1 MKKTSFMALLGIL
14 LIRILF
20 AAPSWAGQVVTE
32 ETKSWAKKAIEQ
44 ERALKTISAPNTV
57 AVLYF
62 HNKSGLS
69 HLDILQKG
77 LALMLITDLSKVK
90 EIQLV
95 ERVKV
100 QALVEELDL
109 GVAGLVESGTVSRVG
124 RLLGVEHLI
133 GGEIIKEEI
142 DQFAL
147 TSSLLKV
154 PVEKISGHAM
164 AKGELLAEL
173 FRMEKDLL
181 FEIINNL
188 QIKLSPELEAELREF
203 FTTNLN
209 ALLYL
214 FEGSEQSDL
223 GNYKKAAEYY
233 KKALEE
239 DPNLSQ
245 ADDFFLELQKLDLLR
260 GELEVYIEPEEGI
273 LTLEGDT
280 SDRLDDRDKF
290 ERENRLFDKYSGSI
304 DFRWHFFSY
313 TDDMLVD
320 KFSLYQAIDMA
331 NNDSALLASIE
342 KGDFLPSTYDHGLQ
356 AVGVDEDGTQKIFLN
371 PETINRINESNFLAY
386 AVQVEEDRLNTRILK
401 MHQEAV
407 KNQIRLDTINTA
419 LEHAELRIRDDW
431 FTQNADARSG
441 RVLKDEK
448 GNWVRVQQYIL
459 RPDDK
464 TVQVLNVCLRGDSGD
479 LAGLSVMDITTQFR
493 DKLPADRDLRSLPW
507 NEWLKTGSAQ
517 TEGRYVHS
525 PEYNGQE
532 QINPQPDSMYV
543 KFTNPGNEYLKES
556 RGFDIRSNDVQYI
569 ISEQLTINTINNN
582 SEPYDF
588 TTGFPVSGQYAVA
601 PNAGNGNNPCGFD
614 YVLGDGNRIKA
625 AFYVVGDGDRDN
637 NQGTSEF
644 DYSDIEFNDI
654 WDALRV
660 NEGYV
665 TGDADI
671 GNNNLE
677 IAIDAEKNLFAKPI
691 DLIYIPM
698 SRMLWKDK

>member
-1 MKKTSFMALLGIL
+1 MKKISFRALLGIL

-20 AAPSWAGQVVTE
+20 AAPSLAGQVVTE
-32 ETKSWAKKAIEQ
+32 ETKFWAKEAIEQ

-109 GVAGLVESGTVSRVG
+109 GVAGLVKSETVSRVG

-133 GGEIIKEEI
+133 GGEILKEKI
-142 DQFAL
+142 GRFAL
-147 TSSLLKV
+147 ASSLLKV

-164 AKGELLAEL
+164 AKGELLVEL

-181 FEIINNL
+181 FEIINKL
-188 QIKLSPELEAELREF
+188 QIKLSSELEAELREF
-203 FTTNLN
+203 LTTNLN

-245 ADDFFLELQKLDLLR
+245 ADDFLLELQELGLLR
-260 GELEVYIEPEEGI
+260 REPEAYSEPKVGI
-273 LTLEGDT
+273 LTQKSDT
-280 SDRLDDRDKF
+280 GDRLYDRDDLQKRITATDTGHRIDDRDRS
-290 ERENRLFDKYSGSI
+290 ERENRILDEYYGSI
-304 DFRWHFFSY
+304 DFEWNF
-313 TDDMLVD
+313 
-320 KFSLYQAIDMA
+320 
-331 NNDSALLASIE
+331 SIE
-342 KGDFLPSTYDHGLQ
+342 NRDFISSNDYGLQ
-356 AVGVDEDGTQKIFLN
+356 AVGVDEYGNHKIFLK
-371 PETINRINESNFLAY
+371 PETINRINKSNFLAY
-386 AVQVEEDRLNTRILK
+386 TVQVEEDRLNTRILE

-407 KNQIRLDTINTA
+407 KDRIRLDTINTA

-431 FTQNADARSG
+431 FTRNADARSG

-464 TVQVLNVCLRGDSGD
+464 TVQVLNVCLRGGSGD
-479 LAGLSVMDITTQFR
+479 LAGLSTMDFTTQF
-493 DKLPADRDLRSLPW
+493 KESLPADRDLRSLPW
-507 NEWLKTGSAQ
+507 NEWLKTESAQ
-517 TEGRYVHS
+517 AEGGLETLAALYEGKYVYS
-525 PEYNGQE
+525 PEYNSYE
-532 QINPQPDSMYV
+532 QINPQLDSMYV
-543 KFTNPGNEYLKES
+543 KLTNPGNESLKES
-556 RGFDIRSNDVQYI
+556 RGFDNRSNDVQSI
-569 ISEQLTINTINNN
+569 ISEQLTINNNPK
-582 SEPYDF
+582 PYDF
-588 TTGFPVSGQYAVA
+588 TTGSPASGQYAVV
-601 PNAGNGNNPCGFD
+601 PNTGNGNNPRGFD
-614 YVLGDGNRIKA
+614 YVLGDGNRIKT
-625 AFYVVGDGDRDN
+625 AFYVVGDGNRDN

-644 DYSDIEFNDI
+644 DYSNMEFNDI

-660 NEGYV
+660 NENNDGPH
-665 TGDADI
+665 I
-671 GNNNLE
+671 GTNNLE
-677 IAIDAEKNLFAKPI
+677 ITIDAEKNFFAKPI

-698 SRMLWKDK
+698 SRMLWKEEDIGY

>member
-1 MKKTSFMALLGIL
+1 MKKISFRALLGIL

-32 ETKSWAKKAIEQ
+32 ETRSWAKEAIEQ

-100 QALVEELDL
+100 QALVEELDI
-109 GVAGLVESGTVSRVG
+109 GVAGLVESETVSRVG

-133 GGEIIKEEI
+133 GGEIIKEKI

-164 AKGELLAEL
+164 AKGELLVEL

-181 FEIINNL
+181 FEIINKL
-188 QIKLSPELEAELREF
+188 QIELSPELEAELREF
-203 FTTNLN
+203 LTTDLK

-214 FEGSEQSDL
+214 FEGNEQSDL

-245 ADDFFLELQKLDLLR
+245 ADDFFQELQELDLLR
-260 GELEVYIEPEEGI
+260 GEPEPYPEPEGGI
-273 LTLEGDT
+273 PVPDNAN
-280 SDRLDDRDKF
+280 RDMLYDIDNS
-290 ERENRLFDKYSGSI
+290 ERENSLLDEDLGSI
-304 DFRWHFFSY
+304 DLRWDFFSY
-313 TDDMLVD
+313 TGDMLVD
-320 KFSLYQAIDMA
+320 EFSLNQAIDMA
-331 NNDSALLASIE
+331 IDDPVLLVSIE
-342 KGDFLPSTYDHGLQ
+342 DGDFIPSVYDYGLQ
-356 AVGVDEDGTQKIFLN
+356 VVGVDEDGTQKIFLN
-371 PETINRINESNFLAY
+371 PETTDRINENNFLAY
-386 AVQVEEDRLNTRILK
+386 AVQVEEDRLNMRILEK
-401 MHQEAV
+401 HREAV
-407 KNQIRLDTINTA
+407 KDRIRLDTINTA

-431 FTQNADARSG
+431 FTRNADARSG

-464 TVQVLNVCLRGDSGD
+464 TVQVLNVCLRGGSGD
-479 LAGLSVMDITTQFR
+479 LAGLSTMDFTTQFR
-493 DKLPADRDLRSLPW
+493 ESLPADRDLRSLPW
-507 NEWLKTGSAQ
+507 SEWLETGSAQ
-517 TEGRYVHS
+517 DEGRYVHS

-532 QINPQPDSMYV
+532 QVNPQLDSMYV
-543 KFTNPGNEYLKES
+543 KFTNQGNESLKES
-556 RGFDIRSNDVQYI
+556 RGFDIRSNNVQYI
-569 ISEQLTINTINNN
+569 IKEQLTINNNP
-582 SEPYDF
+582 EYVF
-588 TTGFPVSGQYAVA
+588 TTGSPASGQYAVV
-601 PNAGNGNNPCGFD
+601 PNAGNGNNPRGFD
-614 YVLGDGNRIKA
+614 YVLGDGNRIEA

-637 NQGTSEF
+637 NQGTSEVN
-644 DYSDIEFNDI
+644 YSNIEFNDI

-660 NEGYV
+660 NENNDGPH
-665 TGDADI
+665 I
-671 GNNNLE
+671 GTNNLE
-677 IAIDAEKNLFAKPI
+677 IAIDAEKNFFAKPI

-698 SRMLWKDK
+698 SRMLWKDNGY

>member
-1 MKKTSFMALLGIL
+1 
-14 LIRILF
+14 
-20 AAPSWAGQVVTE
+20 
-32 ETKSWAKKAIEQ
+32 
-44 ERALKTISAPNTV
+44 
-57 AVLYF
+57 
-62 HNKSGLS
+62 
-69 HLDILQKG
+69 LDILQKG

-95 ERVKV
+95 ERIKV

-109 GVAGLVESGTVSRVG
+109 GVAGLVESETVFRVG

-154 PVEKISGHAM
+154 QFEEVSGYAM

-173 FRMEKDLL
+173 FRMEKDIL
-181 FEIINNL
+181 FEIINKL
-188 QIKLSPELEAELREF
+188 QIELSPELEAELSEF
-203 FTTNLN
+203 LTTDLN

-233 KKALEE
+233 EKALNE
-239 DPNLSQ
+239 DPGLSY
-245 ADDFFLELQKLDLLR
+245 ADDLIFELEDLDLWR
-260 GELEVYIEPEEGI
+260 TEADAYSRLERVISIAETNVSE
-273 LTLEGDT
+273 
-280 SDRLDDRDKF
+280 RVDDRDRP
-290 ERENRLFDKYSGSI
+290 ERENSPSVKGYGSI
-304 DFRWHFFSY
+304 DLSWEFASSDVAAEKSGLNRAIE
-313 TDDMLVD
+313 MAVD
-320 KFSLYQAIDMA
+320 
-331 NNDSALLASIE
+331 
-342 KGDFLPSTYDHGLQ
+342 
-356 AVGVDEDGTQKIFLN
+356 
-371 PETINRINESNFLAY
+371 PEAEEIFLAY
-386 AVQVEEDRLNTRILK
+386 AVQVEKDRLNTRILE

-407 KNQIRLDTINTA
+407 KDRIRLDTINTA
-419 LEHAELRIRDDW
+419 LKHAELRIRDDW

-464 TVQVLNVCLRGDSGD
+464 TVQVLNVCLRGGSGD
-479 LAGLSVMDITTQFR
+479 LAGLSVMDFTTQFK
-493 DKLPADRDLRSLPW
+493 DSLPAGRDLRSLPW
-507 NEWLKTGSAQ
+507 NKWLETRSAQ
-517 TEGRYVHS
+517 AEGRYVHS
-525 PEYNGQE
+525 PEYKGYE
-532 QINPQPDSMYV
+532 QVNPQLDSMYV
-543 KFTNPGNEYLKES
+543 KFTNAGNESLKES

-569 ISEQLTINTINNN
+569 ISEQLTINN
-582 SEPYDF
+582 SPKPYDF
-588 TTGFPVSGQYAVA
+588 TTGSPGSAQYAVM
-601 PNAGNGNNPCGFD
+601 PNAGNGNNPRGFD
-614 YVLGDGNRIKA
+614 YVLGDGNTIET

-637 NQGTSEF
+637 NQGISEV
-644 DYSDIEFNDI
+644 DYSNIEFNDI

-665 TGDADI
+665 TGDAGI

-698 SRMLWKDK
+698 SRMLWKNNGS

>member
-1 MKKTSFMALLGIL
+1 MKKISFRALLGIL

-32 ETKSWAKKAIEQ
+32 GTRSWAKEAIEQ

-57 AVLYF
+57 AVIYF

-100 QALVEELDL
+100 QALVEELDI
-109 GVAGLVESGTVSRVG
+109 GVAGLVESETVSRVG

-133 GGEIIKEEI
+133 GGEIIKEKI

-164 AKGELLAEL
+164 AKGELLVEL

-181 FEIINNL
+181 FEIINKL
-188 QIKLSPELEAELREF
+188 QIELSPELEAELREF
-203 FTTNLN
+203 LTTDLK

-214 FEGSEQSDL
+214 FEGIEQSDL

-245 ADDFFLELQKLDLLR
+245 ADDFFQELQELGLLR
-260 GELEVYIEPEEGI
+260 REPEAYSEPEGGI
-273 LTLEGDT
+273 PV
-280 SDRLDDRDKF
+280 LDSVARDMLYDIDNS
-290 ERENRLFDKYSGSI
+290 ERENSLLDEDLGSI
-304 DFRWHFFSY
+304 DLRWDFFSY
-313 TDDMLVD
+313 TGDMLVD
-320 KFSLYQAIDMA
+320 EFSLNQAIDMA
-331 NNDSALLASIE
+331 IDDPVLLVSIE
-342 KGDFLPSTYDHGLQ
+342 DGDFIPSVYDYGLQ
-356 AVGVDEDGTQKIFLN
+356 VVGVDEDGTQKIFLN
-371 PETINRINESNFLAY
+371 PETTDRINENNFLAY
-386 AVQVEEDRLNTRILK
+386 AVQVEEDRLNTRILEK
-401 MHQEAV
+401 HREAI
-407 KNQIRLDTINTA
+407 KDRIRLDTINTA

-431 FTQNADARSG
+431 FTRNADARSG

-464 TVQVLNVCLRGDSGD
+464 TVQVLNVCLRGGSGD
-479 LAGLSVMDITTQFR
+479 LAGLSTMEFTTQFR
-493 DKLPADRDLRSLPW
+493 ESLPADRDLRSLPW
-507 NEWLKTGSAQ
+507 SEWLETGSAQ
-517 TEGRYVHS
+517 DEGRYVHS

-532 QINPQPDSMYV
+532 QVNPQLDSMYV
-543 KFTNPGNEYLKES
+543 KFTNQGNESLKES
-556 RGFDIRSNDVQYI
+556 RGFDIRSNNVQYI
-569 ISEQLTINTINNN
+569 IKEQLTINNNP
-582 SEPYDF
+582 EYVF
-588 TTGFPVSGQYAVA
+588 TTGSPASGQYAVV
-601 PNAGNGNNPCGFD
+601 PNAGNGNNPRGFD
-614 YVLGDGNRIKA
+614 YVLGDGNRIEA

-637 NQGTSEF
+637 NQGTSEVN
-644 DYSDIEFNDI
+644 YSNIEFNDI

-660 NEGYV
+660 NENNDGPH
-665 TGDADI
+665 I
-671 GNNNLE
+671 GTNNLE
-677 IAIDAEKNLFAKPI
+677 IAIDAEKNFFAKPI

-698 SRMLWKDK
+698 SRMLWKDNGY